1 MKFQKTIFTIIL
13 FLITL
18 FNFSQEREIK
28 KITISGK
35 VIEKKSNQPLEF
47 AIIAFMNTK
56 NAKAIFGGITD
67 SKGEFAIEINSG
79 LYDVK
84 VEFIGFKSLDIKQQ
98 KYFNSSNLG
107 ALIIEENNN
116 ELQEVVVRSE
126 KSSVDIKLDK
136 KVFNVGKDMIVKG
149 GNASDVLQNVP
160 SITVDSEGIVSL
172 RGNENVKILIDGR
185 PINSSNLANALK
197 SIPAD
202 ALDKVEV
209 ISNPS
214 ARYEAEGGSGIVNIV
229 LKKGKSNGLNGTATA
244 TVGNPKNNNLNGTL
258 NYKSEKYNLF
268 AGFGYTDSKTP
279 GFNLT
284 NTDYYDTNRNISKSI
299 NEDVTLERLRNGINF
314 NFGFDWFLTK
324 KLTWTNNLSNRKS
337 DSKINQNSNLYN
349 TDALN
354 SYYQNRFNDQKTS
367 ENNVEYTTNFT
378 QKFKKEGEKLTLDGS
393 FSRNFDNDNTTI
405 YDNIYGAINV
415 SSIQKSKN
423 LQTQYRNL
431 LQSDFVLPIG
441 KNSQFETG
449 YRGNFTNLV
458 VDYAVGNIDN
468 TGIYT
473 AIPNYT
479 NVFQYK
485 EKINAFYTQF
495 GSKINKVSYLF
506 GLRYE
511 NTDLNINLLTTNN
524 YTTKKYDNLF
534 PSAFLSYQLT
544 EKTSIS
550 INYSKRIARPRDRF
564 MIPFSNYSSNV
575 ILFQGNPD
583 INPAFTDVF
592 ELSYLSKWDKL
603 TLTAAVFYNKTKDLF
618 QFTRRNNGDIV
629 TTVVGGADIL
639 DANGNVIL
647 IVGGADIRTPVLIST
662 PVNLDKEERFGIE
675 LNANFAPLKWWK
687 LNANVNVFSSQI
699 SGNFSYVLN
708 NSNTVISQYIDR
720 AAGSWFAKLNSN
732 ITLPYKIN
740 FQSNAVYTAAQ
751 NTAQGQALAT
761 LVANLA
767 FSKDVLND
775 KATISLSVSDLF
787 NQQKLIRQF
796 ETPVFASYS
805 ERQGRVRQVNLSF
818 TYRFNKQK
826 SEREKQPKREEMGGG
841 DF

>member
-1 MKFQKTIFTIIL
+1 MNLQKIIFTTTLILLTIF
-13 FLITL
+13 
-18 FNFSQEREIK
+18 NYSQEREIK
-28 KITISGK
+28 KITITGR

-47 AIIAFMNTK
+47 ATITFINIK
-56 NAKAIFGGITD
+56 NPKSIFGGITN
-67 SKGEFAIEINSG
+67 SKGEFAIELNAG
-79 LYDVK
+79 LYNVK

-98 KYFNSSNLG
+98 SYLNSSSLG
-107 ALIIEENNN
+107 TLIIEENNN

-214 ARYEAEGGSGIVNIV
+214 ARYDAEGGSGIVNIV

-244 TVGNPKNNNLNGTL
+244 TVGNPKNNSINGTI
-258 NYKSEKYNLF
+258 NFKSESFNLF
-268 AGFGYTDSKTP
+268 AGFGYIDSKSP
-279 GFNLT
+279 GYNLT
-284 NTDYYDTNRNISKSI
+284 NTDYYDSNHNISKSI
-299 NEDVTLERLRNGINF
+299 NEFVDQQRARNGNNF

-337 DSKINQNSNLYN
+337 DGNVPQISNLIN
-349 TDALN
+349 NDPTN
-354 SYYQNRFNDQKTS
+354 SYLQNRFINQFTA

-378 QKFKKEGEKLTLDGS
+378 QKFKKEGEKLTIDGS

-405 YDNIYGAINV
+405 SDNIYGVINV

-423 LQTQYRNL
+423 YQTQYRNL
-431 LQSDFVLPIG
+431 IQSDYILPIG

-449 YRGNFTNLV
+449 YRGNFTNLI

-468 TGIYT
+468 SGNYT
-473 AIPNYT
+473 AVPNYT
-479 NVFQYK
+479 NIFQYK
-485 EKINAFYTQF
+485 EKINALYTQF
-495 GSKINKVSYLF
+495 GSKINKVSYLLGF
-506 GLRYE
+506 RYE
-511 NTDLNINLLTTNN
+511 NTDLNINLLSTND
-524 YTTKKYDNLF
+524 YKTKKYDNLF

-544 EKTSIS
+544 DRTSLS

-564 MIPFSNYSSNV
+564 IAPFSNYSSNV
-575 ILFQGNPD
+575 NLFQGNPD

-592 ELSYLSKWDKL
+592 ELSYLSKWDNL
-603 TLTAAVFYNKTKDLF
+603 TLTAAAYYNKTRNLF

-647 IVGGADIRTPVLIST
+647 VVGGADIRTPVLIST
-662 PVNLDKEERFGIE
+662 PYNLDKEERYGIE
-675 LNANFAPLKWWK
+675 LNVNFSPIKWWK
-687 LNANVNVFSSQI
+687 LNANVNVFNSQI
-699 SGNFSYVLN
+699 SGNFSYTLN
-708 NSNTVISQYIDR
+708 NSTTVISQYIDKS
-720 AAGSWFAKLNSN
+720 AGSWFAKLNSN

-761 LVANLA
+761 IVANLA
-767 FSKDVLND
+767 FSKDVLTD
-775 KATISLSVSDLF
+775 KATISLAVSDLF

-796 ETPVFASYS
+796 ETTVFSSYT
-805 ERQGRVRQVNLSF
+805 ERQGRMRQINLSF
-818 TYRFNKQK
+818 TYRFNKLK
-826 SEREKQPKREEMGGG
+826 TEKERQPKREDTGGG